1 MILFWFISYLLILVM
16 VLVSVAFITLLER
29 KVLGYIQI
37 RKGPN
42 KVGILGLF
50 QPFSDAIKLFIK
62 EMSNLE
68 TYNLYPFLFSPIFGF
83 SMALILWMLYPSFF
97 HFLDLKWGVLF
108 FLCCSSVSVYSIL
121 VAGWASNSKYAI
133 LGAYRGVA
141 QTISYEVSFALILF
155 SVLLIVSS
163 FNMKEINNYQLY
175 CSIGIFMLPL
185 LMIWFS
191 SCLAETS
198 RTPFDFTEGESE
210 LVSGFN
216 VEYMSVSFALIFMA
230 EYANII
236 LMSMMTAVLFFG
248 PFFIVLK
255 VMLLSFLFLWV
266 RGSYPRFRYDKLM
279 NLAWKMYLP
288 LALNYVLI
296 VLAMKMIFI
305 TY

>member
-1 MILFWFISYLLILVM
+1 MFFWFLSYLLILIM

-29 KVLGYIQI
+29 KMLGYIQI

-42 KVGILGLF
+42 KVGVLGLF

-62 EMSNLE
+62 ELSSLE
-68 TYNLYPFLFSPIFGF
+68 TYNLYPFLFSPIFGL
-83 SMALILWMLYPSFF
+83 SMALILWMLYPSLYYFI
-97 HFLDLKWGVLF
+97 DMKWGVLF
-108 FLCCSSVSVYSIL
+108 FLSCSSVSVYSIL
-121 VAGWASNSKYAI
+121 VAGWSSNSKYAI

-155 SVLLIVSS
+155 SLLMITSS
-163 FNMKEINNYQLY
+163 FNLKEINNYQLLG
-175 CSIGIFMLPL
+175 SIGIFMFPL
-185 LMIWFS
+185 LMVWFS
-191 SCLAETS
+191 SCLAETN

-216 VEYMSVSFALIFMA
+216 VEYMGVGFALIFMA

-248 PFFIVLK
+248 PFFISLK
-255 VMLLSFLFLWV
+255 VMMFSILFLWV

-288 LALNYVLI
+288 LALNYVMI
-296 VLAMKMIFI
+296 VLSMKTIFI
-305 TY
+305 LY

>member
-1 MILFWFISYLLILVM
+1 MFFWFISYLLILVM

-62 EMSNLE
+62 ELASLE
-68 TYNLYPFLFSPIFGF
+68 TYNLYPFLFSPIFGL
-83 SMALILWMLYPSFF
+83 SMALILWMLYPSMFNF
-97 HFLDLKWGVLF
+97 MDLKWGVLF

-121 VAGWASNSKYAI
+121 IAGWASNSKYAI

-141 QTISYEVSFALILF
+141 QTVSYEVSFALILF
-155 SVLLIVSS
+155 SILLLVSS
-163 FNMKEINNYQLY
+163 FSLKEINNYQLFS
-175 CSIGIFMLPL
+175 SIGLFMLPL
-185 LMIWFS
+185 LVVWFS
-191 SCLAETS
+191 SCLAETN

-216 VEYMSVSFALIFMA
+216 VEYMSAGFALIFMA

-236 LMSMMTAVLFFG
+236 LMSMITSVLFFG
-248 PFFIVLK
+248 PSFIVFSVL
-255 VMLLSFLFLWV
+255 VFSFLFLWV

-279 NLAWKMYLP
+279 GLAWKSYLP
-288 LALNYVLI
+288 LALNYILI
-296 VLAMKMIFI
+296 ILAMKMILIFC
-305 TY
+305 